1 MFCRFWQFLDFLL
14 WVITNVLAIDSDFEI
29 FTVSN
34 TFKYLESLIFVCRCR
49 ICFAIFGNFWPFL
62 VIFGHFWLKVQMS
75 CLLFGKS
82 NFRLQ
87 SGKYKKSYSSSRR
100 TLAQARKRVMEKNE
114 KKRPETMLM
123 TPIKQLKPNSFTHFK
138 SLL

>member
-1 MFCRFWQFLDFLL
+1 MYLL
-14 WVITNVLAIDSDFEI
+14 LTL
-29 FTVSN
+29 TL
-34 TFKYLESLIFVCRCR
+34 KYLRCPTR
-49 ICFAIFGNFWPFL
+49 SNIWRVLFLFADAEYVLPFL

-138 SLL
+138 TLL